1 MRRTALPLAVLAAA
15 AALLGAA
22 CGGNAGTPAADEA
35 SPGASTAGGEGSA
48 AGGSST
54 AGRVDPRRDGLEV
67 ALGEWELA
75 LESEAIR
82 PGPVTFVVTNRGTM
96 PHGFEIERENE
107 NSDAGKVE
115 TRVLDPGE
123 SVRVELDLRPGVYK
137 LECNVE
143 GHDDL
148 GMEVLLEVRKGAR
161 LAPAAEGRT
170 AADPARPAVEIR
182 GFAFE
187 PERVEAAAG
196 QEVLWTNHDSAEHTV
211 TQVGGG
217 FDSGSLAA
225 GATFTARFDRPGS
238 YRYVCAL
245 HPAMRGVVVVR

>member
-1 MRRTALPLAVLAAA
+1 MRRKALPLALLAAA
-15 AALLGAA
+15 AALLVAA
-22 CGGNAGTPAADEA
+22 CGGDAETPADEG

-48 AGGSST
+48 AGGLPT

-107 NSDAGKVE
+107 DSDAGKVE

-148 GMEVLLEVRKGAR
+148 GMETLLEVRKGAP
-161 LAPAAEGRT
+161 LAAAEGRRAGAGT
-170 AADPARPAVEIR
+170 ARPAVEIR
-182 GFAFE
+182 GFAFA
-187 PERVEAAAG
+187 PERVETAAG

-211 TQVGGG
+211 TQTGGG

-225 GATFTARFDRPGS
+225 GEAFTARFDRPGS